1 VTALQKELGAQSAR
15 YGELSVPV
23 IVFSGSQD
31 TVISPKLHVGELKKQ
46 VPVELVI
53 LEHEGHM
60 PHHGEGE
67 AVAEAI
73 RRLALPA
80 ETR

>member
-1 VTALQKELGAQSAR
+1 MTGLRAELGAQSAR
-15 YGELSVPV
+15 YPELRVPI

-31 TVISPKLHVGELKKQ
+31 TVITPKKHVGELKKQ

-53 LEHEGHM
+53 LKHEGHM

-67 AVAEAI
+67 AVADAI
-73 RRLALPA
+73 RRLALAA

>member
-1 VTALQKELGAQSAR
+1 VQALQEELGAQSAR
-15 YGELSVPV
+15 YPELTVPI

-31 TVISPKLHVGELKKQ
+31 TVLSPKLHVGKLKKQ
-46 VPVELVI
+46 VALELVA
-53 LEHEGHM
+53 LPDEGHM

-67 AVAEAI
+67 AVAGAI
-73 RRLALPA
+73 RRLALVR